1 MCYISVMAKTNDIVA
16 KAYAK
21 RDKEI
26 VRLHKAKWTL
36 REIGAL
42 FDISYERVRQILD
55 KHVKGAR

>member
-1 MCYISVMAKTNDIVA
+1 MAKTNNIVA

-21 RDKEI
+21 RDTEI

-42 FDISYERVRQILD
+42 FDLSYERVRQILSD
-55 KHVKGAR
+55 KKRPAK

>member
-1 MCYISVMAKTNDIVA
+1 MEKANDIVA

-36 REIGAL
+36 REIGQM
-42 FDISYERVRQILD
+42 FDLSYERVRQIL
-55 KHVKGAR
+55 KQMMVRGVK

>member
-1 MCYISVMAKTNDIVA
+1 MAKQNDIVA

-42 FDISYERVRQILD
+42 FDLSYERVRQILNQF
-55 KHVKGAR
+55 VKDAR